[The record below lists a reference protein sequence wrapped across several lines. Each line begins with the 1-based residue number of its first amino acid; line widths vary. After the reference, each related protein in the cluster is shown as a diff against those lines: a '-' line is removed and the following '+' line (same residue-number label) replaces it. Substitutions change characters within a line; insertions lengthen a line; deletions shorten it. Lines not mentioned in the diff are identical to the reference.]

1 MVLWTLGC
9 IYLFFNNDFYFFHY
23 TWFTVLCQFS
33 SIRYAYRYDF
43 PRNYHGYGRLYS
55 RLCGTCCRSVA
66 CVLHKEPFYCR
77 LRLLCV
83 GADTFFHTLRAV
95 CTIAKNRHVFCTNI
109 MKVTTVGKGQ
119 NCWLWYFDMIYF
131 YCIKNTVLCDWR
143 ILWSTT
149 GEQRIYKTESRPSG
163 HI

>member
-1 MVLWTLGC
+1 MATKSRRRRNEWKSLYLYFYNGRNKLCFENASHGRYEEASEKQISKVLSL
-9 IYLFFNNDFYFFHY
+9 L
-23 TWFTVLCQFS
+23 S
-33 SIRYAYRYDF
+33 SLRYAYRYDL

-119 NCWLWYFDMIYF
+119 NC
-131 YCIKNTVLCDWR
+131 
-143 ILWSTT
+143 
-149 GEQRIYKTESRPSG
+149 
-163 HI
+163 